1 MDSSMY
7 YKALHDNAAA
17 DADSAALVGSSD
29 IGSTASTAAP
39 RVEDGSVSMDNFY
52 PALVQCFGI
61 IICGW
66 VKREQEKGVKWR
78 KQREK

>member
-7 YKALHDNAAA
+7 YKALHDSAGN
-17 DADSAALVGSSD
+17 ADSAALVGSSD
-29 IGSTASTAAP
+29 SGSTASP

-61 IICGW
+61 IICG
-66 VKREQEKGVKWR
+66 
-78 KQREK
+78 

>member
-7 YKALHDNAAA
+7 YKALHDSAA
-17 DADSAALVGSSD
+17 DADSAALVDSRDS
-29 IGSTASTAAP
+29 GSTASTASP

-61 IICGW
+61 IICG
-66 VKREQEKGVKWR
+66 
-78 KQREK
+78 

>member
-1 MDSSMY
+1 MY

-17 DADSAALVGSSD
+17 DADSAALVGSGSSD

-61 IICGW
+61 IICG
-66 VKREQEKGVKWR
+66 
-78 KQREK
+78 

>member
-17 DADSAALVGSSD
+17 DADSAALV
-29 IGSTASTAAP
+29 GSTASTAAP

-78 KQREK
+78 KKREN

>member
-7 YKALHDNAAA
+7 YKALHDSAAA
-17 DADSAALVGSSD
+17 DVDSAALGNSAEH
-29 IGSTASTAAP
+29 TASP

-61 IICGW
+61 IICG
-66 VKREQEKGVKWR
+66 
-78 KQREK
+78 